1 MLNIE
6 GKYLY
11 TGEKESIM
19 DGDSETII
27 LRRGDRVTIKLFVP
41 DTTHAYVCTETSTIA
56 WIVGIRF
63 LTPLEDFPED
73 YFPDTFYWQNRNLL
87 MELHE

>member
-27 LRRGDRVTIKLFVP
+27 LRRGDKV
-41 DTTHAYVCTETSTIA
+41 
-56 WIVGIRF
+56 IVKHFSLNTGYALVNIEAIDIDLVVDLDF

-73 YFPDTFYWQNRNLL
+73 YFPDVFYWQNRNLL